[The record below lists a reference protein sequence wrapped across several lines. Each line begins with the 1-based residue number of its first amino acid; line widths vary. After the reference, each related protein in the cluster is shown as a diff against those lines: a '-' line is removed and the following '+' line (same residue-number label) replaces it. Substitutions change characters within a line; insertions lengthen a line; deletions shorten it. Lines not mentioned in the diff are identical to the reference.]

1 MEPRRLV
8 QAVVMIA
15 VLAAGAFVILQVTD
29 GWSSWVVLG
38 FFVVGIYGTA
48 LAVDDATRVRRG
60 RTFVRHWDEPK

>member
-15 VLAAGAFVILQVTD
+15 VLAAGAFVILQATD

-38 FFVVGIYGTA
+38 FFVVGMYGAA
-48 LAVDDATRVRRG
+48 LAVDDTTHVRRG